1 MGTKGKKAKKGIPK
15 SPGGRASGWVNHM
28 KRTRKLH
35 KSLSKKR

>member
-15 SPGGRASGWVNHM
+15 SPGGRASGWVNPM

-35 KSLSKKR
+35 KSLSRKR